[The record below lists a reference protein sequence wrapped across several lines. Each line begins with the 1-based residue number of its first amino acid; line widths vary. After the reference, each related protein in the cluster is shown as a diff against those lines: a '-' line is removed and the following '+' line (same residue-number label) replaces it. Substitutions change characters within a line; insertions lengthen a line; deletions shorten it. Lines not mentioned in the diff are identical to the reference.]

1 MLSLLAVPFAIAA
14 ALLGGAIQS
23 VQQGGMP
30 LLRLIAAVAVMLFAI
45 GAFSVLGLGEDA
57 APKPAL
63 AEGEAGEAK
72 EPEESEE
79 PASEPEE

>member
-1 MLSLLAVPFAIAA
+1 MKTRLFLAAIAA

-45 GAFSVLGLGEDA
+45 GAFSVLGLGKDA

-72 EPEESEE
+72 EPEESEG